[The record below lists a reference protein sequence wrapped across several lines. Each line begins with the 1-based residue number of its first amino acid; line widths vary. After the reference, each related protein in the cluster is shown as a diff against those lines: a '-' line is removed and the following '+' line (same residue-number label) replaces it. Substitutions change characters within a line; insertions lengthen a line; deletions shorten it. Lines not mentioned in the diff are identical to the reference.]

1 MLNRCSSGG
10 APVTARKILF
20 RSPLLGAANS
30 SQAMAPRKGGVTNEA
45 VTNART
51 VRRSGMSVRATSQP
65 IGAAKAQQITLEL
78 VARITVVVRGST
90 NTGSVTRVLKLSSV
104 KAPPRSTRL

>member
-1 MLNRCSSGG
+1 
-10 APVTARKILF
+10 
-20 RSPLLGAANS
+20 LGAASS

-45 VTNART
+45 VTSART

-65 IGAAKAQQITLEL
+65 MGAAKAQQITLEL
-78 VARITVVVRGST
+78 VARITVVISGST

-104 KAPPRSTRL
+104 KAPLRSTRL